1 MASTTTKAKPKAPAV
16 DPFAAATTE
25 VSLPRLKKPPKKA
38 DLRRIGIVPDDVA
51 TLSEDSVTQFT
62 ELRADLRL
70 PPNAGETDLNVT
82 FHGGAIASGV
92 AVELIF
98 WGSAWQQPANSALRA
113 QFVASAASLIGGPYY
128 TALKEY
134 GAAKPTFRGAVTVIS
149 PNPPGLVRRRR
160 CRRPRLELHRR
171 EHLPRAGRSRRTDL
185 LCRRDGAR
193 HVVWPGRSTRG
204 PQLAPRL
211 RLPVR
216 LGHGVGRLDR
226 LRQPQHAH
234 ARIRP

>member
-113 QFVASAASLIGGPYY
+113 QFAASAAALIGGPYY

-149 PNPPGLVRRRR
+149 PDPPGSFDDGDVGDLVWN
-160 CRRPRLELHRR
+160 CIDANIFPE
-171 EHLPRAGRSRRTDL
+171 PDDPGGRIFY
-185 LCRRDGAR
+185 CRRDGAR
-193 HVVWPGRSTRG
+193 NVVWPGRSTRG